1 MRKFDPNLLKESR
14 QGFTAAEF
22 GMMLGKSKSWTY
34 RMLYLGKLKA
44 IQGLG
49 ALIIPRSELE
59 RLLSEKAIFSGR
71 ARKAKSSQAINKA
84 GPAWSAKNDAAP
96 VESGSGGA
104 LAARDQG
111 HLRDAGTTPTT

>member
-1 MRKFDPNLLKESR
+1 LSKRFNMRKFDPNLLKESR

-22 GMMLGKSKSWTY
+22 GATLGKSKSWTY

-59 RLLSEKAIFSGR
+59 RLLSERTLYSGR
-71 ARKAKSSQAINKA
+71 NRKAKSSRAINKA
-84 GPAWSAKNDAAP
+84 GPAWSAKNNAAP
-96 VESGSGGA
+96 A
-104 LAARDQG
+104 KKG
-111 HLRDAGTTPTT
+111 HDEELQKPTGR